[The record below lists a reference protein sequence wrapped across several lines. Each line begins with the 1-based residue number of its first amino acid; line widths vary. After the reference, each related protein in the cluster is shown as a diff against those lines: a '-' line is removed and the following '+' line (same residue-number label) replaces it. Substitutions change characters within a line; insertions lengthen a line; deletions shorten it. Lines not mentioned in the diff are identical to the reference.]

1 MNKRTMKNL
10 KKKIKKY
17 KKQCYGGAGS
27 PKMTRGRFTG
37 HPMAFRKNP
46 IIFRKQKPARAA
58 RVNNIDPILIIPK
71 VNKTKQKS
79 KSSSPKRGR
88 VAHLYKTKSVN
99 RIKSAPH

>member
-1 MNKRTMKNL
+1 MKNL

-17 KKQCYGGAGS
+17 KKQCYRSGGS
-27 PKMTRGRFTG
+27 HIMTRGRFTG
-37 HPMAFRKNP
+37 DSSAFRKNP

-71 VNKTKQKS
+71 LNKTKQKS

-88 VAHLYKTKSVN
+88 VAHLYKTKSVK
-99 RIKSAPH
+99 RIKSAPY